1 MENIYEMTNKMKE
14 NQESQIRQTN
24 RYHIL
29 GWVLFIICAIFFM
42 ASSLKNS
49 DIWTF
54 IGSILFLAA
63 CIVFLIPL
71 LKSNKKEKFNSR
83 IR

>member
-1 MENIYEMTNKMKE
+1 MKSKIKE
-14 NQESQIRQTN
+14 NPERQIN

-42 ASSLKNS
+42 ASSWKNN

-54 IGSILFLAA
+54 IGSIIFLAA
-63 CIVFLIPL
+63 CVVFLIPL
-71 LKSNKKEKFNSR
+71 LKANEKKEE
-83 IR
+83 